1 MNPMV
6 IIRTNVKYPN
16 KINTGASLL
25 RHCFSITR
33 HKANY
38 QKKTYNLIKNTAT
51 TEHCRIG

>member
-25 RHCFSITR
+25 RYCFSITK

-51 TEHCRIG
+51 T